1 MKLSDPQ
8 NNIANTNSRFKVVCA
23 GRRFGKTF
31 LSLREICYRAREPNK
46 DIFYI
51 TTSYR
56 AAKMIMWKPLRNRL
70 QDLRWAKKINESEL
84 SIQLINGSTI
94 SLKGADDPQKL
105 RGAALDYCV
114 IDEGAE
120 CKLEELWGEIVRPM
134 LADRR
139 GDALIIGTPKG
150 KSNTFYDMWQFANE
164 PENLD
169 WRAWQYTTLDGGFV
183 DASEVEAARV
193 DMSESQFRQE
203 FMASFE
209 DSAQRCAWAF
219 DRETMT
225 VPAPKQPNTDHIFV
239 GVDFNVTPLCAV
251 VGTRSEDTLTII
263 DEIQLYS
270 SNTDEMAQEL
280 RRRYPHSNITV
291 FPDPSGSR
299 SQTSSGGRSD
309 HSILANAGFAVKAPR
324 KHDPVKDR
332 INALN
337 ARFCNGNG
345 ECRLFISKKCKF
357 TIECLDKHQ
366 FQPGT
371 MIPTKGGANDY
382 SHQFDALSY
391 MVAYLFPIRRIPQTS
406 GTVQK
411 WGF

>member
-1 MKLSDPQ
+1 MILSKPQ
-8 NNIANTNSRFKVVCA
+8 QEIAENPSRFKVVCA
-23 GRRFGKTF
+23 GRRFGKTY
-31 LSLREICYRAREPNK
+31 LSLREICYRARHPNK

-56 AAKMIMWKPLRNRL
+56 SAKMIMWKPLRNRL
-70 QDLRWAKKINESEL
+70 MDLRWASKINESEL
-84 SIQLINGSTI
+84 SIQLVNGSTI

-114 IDEGAE
+114 IDEGGD
-120 CKLEELWGEIVRPM
+120 CKLEELWGEICRPM
-134 LADRR
+134 LADRQ
-139 GDALIIGTPKG
+139 GGALVIGTPKG
-150 KSNTFYDMWQFANE
+150 KANAFYDMYQFAQDPDNA
-164 PENLD
+164 D
-169 WRAWQYTTLDGGFV
+169 WHTWQYRTIDGGFV
-183 DASEVEAARV
+183 AQEEIEAAKQ

-203 FMASFE
+203 FLASFE

-219 DRETMT
+219 NRETMVIPPET
-225 VPAPKQPNTDHIFV
+225 RDTKNIFV
-239 GVDFNVTPLCAV
+239 GMDFNVQPLVCNIAV
-251 VGTRSEDTLTII
+251 REGDDLIVV
-263 DEIQLYS
+263 DEIQLFAG
-270 SNTDEMAQEL
+270 NTDLMAQEL
-280 RRRYPHSNITV
+280 RRRYPTSNITV

-309 HSILANAGFAVKAPR
+309 HSILHNAGFTVKSPR
-324 KHDPVKDR
+324 KHDPVRDR

-337 ARFCNGNG
+337 ARFSNAAG
-345 ECRLFISKKCKF
+345 ENHLKIQKNCRQ

-371 MIPTKGGANDY
+371 MVPVKGGVKDY

-391 MVAYLFPIRRIPQTS
+391 MVAYLFPIRKIPQTQQ
-406 GTVQK
+406 TTQK